1 MALEMDVI
9 KKIGH
14 QLERMPPGGA
24 ERVLAFVRDWA
35 QKRAVVDVPLG
46 NNGQLPLARDK
57 DAFG

>member
-1 MALEMDVI
+1 MDVI